1 MTTTAT
7 STEPRM
13 LSGEGVELD
22 VRVARVGSRVP
33 ALLIDIIVQIG
44 LLFVLS
50 FVAGLVLAFLG
61 LSGLTPVDGALATAI
76 YGLIV
81 VIALIGYPVAMET
94 LLGGRTVGKLVFG
107 LRVVRD
113 DGGPIRF
120 RHALTRSLVSVALEW
135 PGLILPLV
143 TWVTSLGTMLAN
155 PRGKRLGD
163 LAAGT
168 IVIHE
173 RSPASW
179 GWVPGMPPVLAGWAT
194 TLDLT
199 GLGDDLALAV
209 RHFLARGHGLA
220 EPQRSRLGQALAT
233 EVAAATTPHPPPG
246 VPGWAYLA
254 AVLAER
260 NRSGELRKFT
270 AICPVRPTRWS
281 WMFWRSTSRE
291 TAVRTTGLV
300 RQGCGALRLER
311 SPSTSVTGS
320 VWLSWIW
327 LTPLE
332 GMVSTRPLPPA
343 SMRFSTSSSTST

>member
-1 MTTTAT
+1 VTTTAT

-120 RHALTRSLVSVALEW
+120 RHALTRGLVGAALEW

-143 TWVTSLGTMLAN
+143 TWVASLWTMIAN
-155 PRGKRLGD
+155 PHGKRLGD

-168 IVIHE
+168 LVIHE
-173 RSPASW
+173 RTPEVW
-179 GWVPGMPPVLAGWAT
+179 GWVPAMPAALAHWAR
-194 TLDLT
+194 TLDLV
-199 GLGDDLALAV
+199 GLDDELALAV
-209 RHFLARGHGLA
+209 RHFLARNRMLR
-220 EPQRSRLGQALAT
+220 EPARTRLGQALAQ
-233 EVAAATTPHPPPG
+233 EVAAVTNPPPPAG
-246 VPGWAYLA
+246 TPGWAYLA

-260 NRSGELRKFT
+260 NRRASRRLAAARART
-270 AICPVRPTRWS
+270 AALWTDAPSTTGG
-281 WMFWRSTSRE
+281 RST
-291 TAVRTTGLV
+291 T
-300 RQGCGALRLER
+300 GAL
-311 SPSTSVTGS
+311 STASAPSAASAPAATGA
-320 VWLSWIW
+320 
-327 LTPLE
+327 P
-332 GMVSTRPLPPA
+332 R
-343 SMRFSTSSSTST
+343 